1 MFDSI
6 RQMWRHLLA
15 RLRSGGFLANVLVL
29 AGGTGLS
36 QLILILSSPILTRLY
51 PPAEFGVLAV
61 FSSSLGMLVV
71 VATLR
76 YEFALP
82 LPTSSSMAM
91 NLVVVNG
98 VALLGTSALTGL
110 VLWLFGPQILSWL
123 SIPEL
128 GPFLWLLPV
137 AMFIAGGAQSLSYWF
152 VRQRQFD
159 RITQSK
165 VGQGFA
171 IASSQLLMG
180 WLGAG
185 AAGLIV
191 GNVLGRAVGA
201 LILFFGL
208 LKTGGEYFRSIS
220 LERVKQAAWR
230 YRRFPLISSWSGLLN
245 QGGLQLP
252 TLLFASFFGVEVAG
266 WYGLAQ
272 RMAGVPITLVAY
284 SVSQVYFGEASRLR
298 NEDPTAMRSLFL
310 RVASR
315 LLLFVG
321 APMLLLGLT
330 APWVFGFV
338 FGEQWRLSGWYI
350 VLLLPMFLGQIVV
363 RPLSQSLNILERQ
376 DIQLYW
382 DIARLLTIVLVII
395 ASRFLFGFGMMMTLG
410 LYSFAM
416 LGMYGIYFVVM
427 FRQISQPLE
436 RGEA

>member
-1 MFDSI
+1 MIDSM
-6 RQMWRHLLA
+6 RQTWGRLA
-15 RLRSGGFLANVLVL
+15 SRLRDGGFLTNVLVL

-36 QLILILSSPILTRLY
+36 QLILILASPILTRLY
-51 PPAEFGVLAV
+51 PPAEFGVLTV
-61 FSSSLGMLVV
+61 FSSTLGMLVV
-71 VATLR
+71 AATLR
-76 YEFALP
+76 YEFAIP
-82 LPTSSSMAM
+82 LPASSAAAI
-91 NLVVVNG
+91 NLLALNG
-98 VALLGTSALTGL
+98 LVLLGTSGL
-110 VLWLFGPQILSWL
+110 VGAVLWLFGPQIIAWF
-123 SIPEL
+123 SISEL
-128 GPFLWLLPV
+128 APFLWLLPA
-137 AMFIAGGAQSLSYWF
+137 AMFIAGGVQALGYWF
-152 VRQRQFD
+152 VRQRQFN

-165 VGQGFA
+165 VGQGAA
-171 IASSQLLMG
+171 IAGGQLLLG

-185 AAGLIV
+185 ATGLIG
-191 GNVLGRAVGA
+191 GNVFGRAVGA
-201 LILFFGL
+201 LILLFGL
-208 LKTGGEYFRSIS
+208 LKTGGEDVRSIS
-220 LERVKQAAWR
+220 LARIKQVAWR

-252 TLLFASFFGVEVAG
+252 ALLFASFFGVEVAG

-272 RMAGVPITLVAY
+272 RMAGAPITLVAY

-298 NEDPTAMRSLFL
+298 NEDPAAMRRLFL

-382 DIARLLTIVLVII
+382 DIARLLTIVLVIV

-410 LYSFAM
+410 AYSLSM

-427 FRQISQPLE
+427 FRHISQLHE
-436 RGEA
+436 RSKA